1 MSSLKDVDLVLNA
14 GDLSKILHYM
24 SDPLHSV
31 VDRFDLEW
39 QDGKLYM
46 VGWEADPRRDAPFD
60 LKVGF
65 LSYASFYPQGLE
77 DSFSHHRVLT
87 YDIGGL
93 KCLVTTDAD
102 AYWYN
107 RHCPPGGPNSNPAAG
122 NEPETVLDGFHSSS
136 SRAGN
141 GVGSVRETAS
151 PPGALMIRCLGQE
164 IPWSCLMLVSLRG
177 PSKRP
182 RFESRA
188 YFSRI
193 FHLYDGIIRDEDW
206 VDKVSMNNSRNI
218 EGKLANWERENQAN
232 IRRMVDFLKML
243 IQRVGISSASRFTL
257 VLECKPEE
265 QEKVKAE
272 L

>member
-1 MSSLKDVDLVLNA
+1 
-14 GDLSKILHYM
+14 M
-24 SDPLHSV
+24 SDPLHSI

-39 QDGKLYM
+39 RDGKLYM
-46 VGWEADPRRDAPFD
+46 VGWEADSRRDAPFD

-65 LSYASFYPQGLE
+65 LRYASIYTRGLE

-93 KCLVTTDAD
+93 KCLVRTDAD
-102 AYWYN
+102 AYWFD
-107 RHCPPGGPNSNPAAG
+107 RHCPSGGPNSNDAAG

-136 SRAGN
+136 SRVGN
-141 GVGSVRETAS
+141 GVGSVRETSS
-151 PPGALMIRCLGQE
+151 PSGALKIRCLGQE
-164 IPWSCLMLVSLRG
+164 IPRSCLMMVNFRG
-177 PSKRP
+177 PIKRP

-188 YFSRI
+188 YFSHI
-193 FHLYDGIIRDEDW
+193 SHLYDGIVRDGGW
-206 VDKVSMNNSRNI
+206 VDKVSTKNSRNI
-218 EGKLANWERENQAN
+218 EGGLAKWERKNQAN
-232 IRRMVDFLKML
+232 IRRMVDLLKML
-243 IQRVGISSASRFTL
+243 IHKARRNSAIRLTL